1 MGRALTFA
9 VFFCAL
15 AGQACGQEEDE
26 EEAKPVLLLYK
37 KMDPMTDFAVGQ
49 PINITHTVFNKGLGN
64 AYSVMVNDDFWKP
77 DKFSIIGGTNNFTL
91 DFLNAG
97 DQYTSYLTVVP
108 IKKGYARVRAARM
121 AYIDGVEGENSIMAY
136 SNTLPE
142 MKIAEAKSAGL
153 VTVGLMLGRVVTLN
167 QVQTE
172 AGWKN
177 VGLGVGAIALLQL
190 FFVGKNLLIKRRQMR
205 AEVEVKKW

>member
-15 AGQACGQEEDE
+15 AGRACGQEEDE

-121 AYIDGVEGENSIMAY
+121 AYIDGVEGENLIMAY

-142 MKIAEAKSAGL
+142 MKILNFGRASSTMSANFL
-153 VTVGLMLGRVVTLN
+153 VILLHIVSPCNCVPVARFLMT
-167 QVQTE
+167 Q
-172 AGWKN
+172 
-177 VGLGVGAIALLQL
+177 
-190 FFVGKNLLIKRRQMR
+190 
-205 AEVEVKKW
+205 